1 MKPHNTR
8 VSRTEPNKRVLLRQR
23 CGQLAIPPEVTL
35 IEYLDR
41 IFMLGRSM
49 LSEHHLLLRSGT
61 YQRTRKCIDTAERTV
76 EYEPSPKTF
85 PNSKSSAVV
94 ATRPFTELLRDW
106 LRERDR
112 VREAGGRRSEGSSS
126 RSSERPSS
134 RAR

>member
-1 MKPHNTR
+1 M
-8 VSRTEPNKRVLLRQR
+8 
-23 CGQLAIPPEVTL
+23 TL

-41 IFMLGRSM
+41 VFLLGRSM

-61 YQRTRKCIDTAERTV
+61 YQPTRKFAGHCRRTV
-76 EYEPSPKTF
+76 EYEPSPNTF

-106 LRERDR
+106 QRERDR
-112 VREAGGRRSEGSSS
+112 AREAGGRRSEGSSS